1 MNGIFNKEEFKQDKG
16 NKIISTNKMYVMN
29 AKPISPALLQGGMV
43 KCNYILWFLSDKL
56 KKGNKLQ
63 NLTIFRDVTYKDIL
77 IDSLIWQS
85 QRVSLFCWPRQD
97 LQNGPNEK
105 GRDFVHLKVAHCPVA
120 NGGQLMHQHWS
131 GQRCPIS
138 S

>member
-1 MNGIFNKEEFKQDKG
+1 MNSIFNKEEFKQDQG

-43 KCNYILWFLSDKL
+43 KCNYIVCFLSDKL

-77 IDSLIWQS
+77 IDSLI
-85 QRVSLFCWPRQD
+85 
-97 LQNGPNEK
+97 
-105 GRDFVHLKVAHCPVA
+105 
-120 NGGQLMHQHWS
+120 
-131 GQRCPIS
+131 
-138 S
+138 

>member
-1 MNGIFNKEEFKQDKG
+1 MNSIFNKEEFKQDKG

-43 KCNYILWFLSDKL
+43 KCNYIACFLSDKL

-77 IDSLIWQS
+77 IDSLI
-85 QRVSLFCWPRQD
+85 
-97 LQNGPNEK
+97 
-105 GRDFVHLKVAHCPVA
+105 
-120 NGGQLMHQHWS
+120 
-131 GQRCPIS
+131 
-138 S
+138 

>member
-1 MNGIFNKEEFKQDKG
+1 
-16 NKIISTNKMYVMN
+16 MN

-43 KCNYILWFLSDKL
+43 KCNYIVCFLSDKL

-85 QRVSLFCWPRQD
+85 QRVSKESHYFVGRVSKMVQMKKGGILSIWRLPTAQ
-97 LQNGPNEK
+97 LQTE
-105 GRDFVHLKVAHCPVA
+105 A
-120 NGGQLMHQHWS
+120 N
-131 GQRCPIS
+131 
-138 S
+138 

>member
-1 MNGIFNKEEFKQDKG
+1 
-16 NKIISTNKMYVMN
+16 MN
-29 AKPISPALLQGGMV
+29 AKPIGPALLQGGMV

-85 QRVSLFCWPRQD
+85 QRVSKECHFFVGPGRISKMDQMKKGGILSIWRLPTAQ
-97 LQNGPNEK
+97 LQTE
-105 GRDFVHLKVAHCPVA
+105 A
-120 NGGQLMHQHWS
+120 N
-131 GQRCPIS
+131 
-138 S
+138 

>member
-1 MNGIFNKEEFKQDKG
+1 
-16 NKIISTNKMYVMN
+16 MN

-63 NLTIFRDVTYKDIL
+63 NLTIFRDVTFKDIL

-85 QRVSLFCWPRQD
+85 QRVSKECHFS
-97 LQNGPNEK
+97 EK
-105 GRDFVHLKVAHCPVA
+105 VSKHEPEQMKLGYGTK
-120 NGGQLMHQHWS
+120 
-131 GQRCPIS
+131 
-138 S
+138 

>member
-1 MNGIFNKEEFKQDKG
+1 
-16 NKIISTNKMYVMN
+16 MN

-63 NLTIFRDVTYKDIL
+63 NLTIFRDVTYKEIL

-85 QRVSLFCWPRQD
+85 QRVSKECHFFVGPGRVSKMVQMKKGEILSIWRLPTAQ
-97 LQNGPNEK
+97 LQTE
-105 GRDFVHLKVAHCPVA
+105 A
-120 NGGQLMHQHWS
+120 N
-131 GQRCPIS
+131 
-138 S
+138 